1 MIYYNL
7 EILNEKYTVKTVKQL
22 AEKINQIIK
31 ENGIN
36 SNFIT
41 HHILTR
47 MICKNIKA
55 SKWDFINIE
64 KVKTRV

>member
-7 EILNEKYTVKTVKQL
+7 EILNEKYTIKTVKGV

-55 SKWDFINIE
+55 PKWNFINIE
-64 KVKTRV
+64 KVHIRN

>member
-7 EILNEKYTVKTVKQL
+7 EILNEKYTIKTVKEV

-31 ENGIN
+31 ENGLN

-47 MICKNIKA
+47 AICKNIKA
-55 SKWDFINIE
+55 RKWDFFNIE
-64 KVKTRV
+64 KVNIRV